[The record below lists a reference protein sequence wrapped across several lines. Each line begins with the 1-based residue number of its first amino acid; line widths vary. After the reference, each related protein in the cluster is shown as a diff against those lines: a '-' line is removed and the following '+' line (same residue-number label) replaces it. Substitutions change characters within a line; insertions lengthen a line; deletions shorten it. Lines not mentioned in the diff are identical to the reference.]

1 MLDQLMGL
9 IQDHSQQA
17 IVENPEIPNSQN
29 TEVMQTL
36 LGSITGGLQ
45 QQAQAG
51 NVQGIM
57 GLLSGKET
65 GSGLMNNPIVASIA
79 GNAISAITQKF
90 GLSNGAA
97 GGLVASVLPGVI
109 GGLISKISNPGD
121 SSIDFNGMLG
131 GLLGGSGAAAT
142 TGAAANS
149 GFDFNQ
155 IGYAMADGKLDMN
168 DLMNIGGS
176 FFGGG
181 KSNPTT
187 QAEPKKEGLDLGG
200 LLGGIFGK

>member
-9 IQDHSQQA
+9 IQEHSKQA
-17 IVENPEIPNSQN
+17 IVQNPEIPNNQN

-45 QQAQAG
+45 QEAQAG

-65 GSGLMNNPIVASIA
+65 GNGLMNNPIVASIA
-79 GNAISAITQKF
+79 ENAISAITRKF
-90 GLSNGAA
+90 GLSSGAA

-121 SSIDFNGMLG
+121 GSIDFNGVLG
-131 GLLGGSGAAAT
+131 GLLGGNAAPTTGAT
-142 TGAAANS
+142 TGS

-155 IGYAMADGKLDMN
+155 IGYAMADGKLDMK
-168 DLMNIGGS
+168 DIMNIGGS
-176 FFGGG
+176 LFGGG
-181 KSNPTT
+181 NSNSPS
-187 QAEPKKEGLDLGG
+187 QPEPKKEGLDLGG
-200 LLGGIFGK
+200 LLGGLFGK